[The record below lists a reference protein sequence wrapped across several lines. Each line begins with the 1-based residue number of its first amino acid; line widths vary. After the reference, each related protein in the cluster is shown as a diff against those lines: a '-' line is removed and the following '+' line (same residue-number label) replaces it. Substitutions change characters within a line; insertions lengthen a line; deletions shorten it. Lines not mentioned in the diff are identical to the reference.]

1 MGHMRKAWLIPAV
14 ALLAT
19 ACITGGHRAESPD
32 PLVWTD
38 VESFDF
44 GNITPTQPVEHEFT
58 VANKGGKDLN
68 ITNVRSTCGCTAA
81 VVGHQ
86 LLKPGESTKLKVT
99 FDPRGK
105 SGPQQ
110 KPVII
115 SSNDPKSPQKTI
127 VITGVIV
134 TEPPLQPAPVSAT
147 TAPAPVSATTSR

>member
-1 MGHMRKAWLIPAV
+1 MAVVV

-19 ACITGGHRAESPD
+19 ACVTGGYRGISPD
-32 PLVWTD
+32 PVVATD

-44 GNITPTQPVEHEFT
+44 GNIPPTAPVEHEFT

-68 ITNVRSTCGCTAA
+68 ISNVRSTCGCTAA

-99 FDPRGK
+99 FDPRGR

-127 VITGVIV
+127 TITCVV
-134 TEPPLQPAPVSAT
+134 LSEPPPQPAPA
-147 TAPAPVSATTSR
+147 APAPAAPAPAAPAPAAPAPAAR